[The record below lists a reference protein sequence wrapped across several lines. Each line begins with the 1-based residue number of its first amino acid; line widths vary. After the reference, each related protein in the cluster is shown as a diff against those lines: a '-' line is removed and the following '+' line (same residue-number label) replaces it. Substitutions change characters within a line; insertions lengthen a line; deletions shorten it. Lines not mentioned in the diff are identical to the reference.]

1 MAGPPELGMSATH
14 FQRCAF
20 LKNVLFAIALFTIF
34 LGSIL
39 RSTGSEAAPSRA
51 AQCTALGALTIPAS
65 DVGKPTK
72 GAVIESATLIAKAAP
87 ENRNGEFC
95 KVIGLIKPMDQK
107 APDIQFEVNLPSEWN
122 GRTLQLGGGAYDGNL
137 VTGLTP
143 YPSEPAGQP
152 TPLAAGYVTL
162 GGDSGHKSA
171 MGFDGSFALNEE
183 SRLNFGQLS
192 IKKTHDAAM
201 VLVKSYY
208 KRVPKRSYFIGASQ
222 GGHEALLAA
231 ALYPADY
238 DGVVVNYPAYDL
250 TLLQLAGVPIAKAL
264 YDNGG
269 KGWLDPAKV
278 KLLTDAVYAAC
289 DKLDGAEDGII
300 SDISACNRTFTL
312 DTVRSTLRCAGGTDT
327 GDSCLSDAQI
337 ATIETINSPYRPG
350 YSVGGLDSF
359 PRWPV
364 LEGALFK
371 MASFGSAPQPAP
383 SGKEAFQYLVASGV
397 TKYFIT
403 RDPNFDPL
411 TFDAGAW
418 KTQVQRSAEE
428 VDISSGSLRPFK
440 DKGGKILLVH
450 GTIDDLISPYN
461 SINYYN
467 RQVSIFGQSALD
479 SFFRFYMVPGMG
491 HGRGVFTGTYDG
503 LRVLDS
509 WVDSGKAPGTLV
521 TVDGNAASHRSRP
534 MCVYPA
540 FPKFVGAQGASV
552 DDSSNFRCVRD

>member
-1 MAGPPELGMSATH
+1 MLETY
-14 FQRCAF
+14 FQRYGA
-20 LKNVLFAIALFTIF
+20 LKHIFFAVALFVV
-34 LGSIL
+34 LLEPAL
-39 RSTGSEAAPSRA
+39 RSSASETAPAS
-51 AQCTALGALTIPAS
+51 AQCSALSALTIPAS
-65 DVGKPTK
+65 AIGKPTK
-72 GAVIESATLIAKAAP
+72 GAAIESAVFIAKDASG
-87 ENRNGEFC
+87 NKNGEFC
-95 KVIGLIKPMDQK
+95 KVLGLIKPIDQR
-107 APDIQFEVNLPSEWN
+107 APDIEFEVNLPSEWN
-122 GRTLQLGGGAYDGNL
+122 GRMLQLGGGAYDGNL

-143 YPSEPAGQP
+143 YPGQPAGQQ

-162 GGDSGHKSA
+162 GSDSGHKSA
-171 MGFDGSFALNEE
+171 MGFDGSFALNDE

-192 IKKTHDAAM
+192 IKKTHDVAM

-222 GGHEALLAA
+222 GGHEALVAA

-238 DGVVVNYPAYDL
+238 DGVVVNFPAYNL
-250 TLLQLAGVPIAKAL
+250 TLLQLSGVPIAKAL

-269 KGWLDPAKV
+269 KGWLNPVKV
-278 KLLTDAVYAAC
+278 KLLTDAVYATC

-300 SDISACNRTFTL
+300 SDIAACNRAFTL

-350 YSVGGLDSF
+350 YPVGGLDSF

-371 MASFGSAPQPAP
+371 MASFGAAPQPSSAP
-383 SGKEAFQYLVASGV
+383 FGSAFQYLVASGV

-411 TFDAGAW
+411 TFDAAAW
-418 KTQVQRSAEE
+418 KPQVQRSAEE
-428 VDISSGSLRPFK
+428 VDISSASLRSFK

-461 SINYYN
+461 SIDYYN

-479 SFFRFYMVPGMG
+479 SFFRFYIVPGMG

-503 LRVLDS
+503 LGALDS
-509 WVDSGKAPGTLV
+509 WVDGGKAPGTLISI
-521 TVDGNAASHRSRP
+521 DGNAGTHRSRP

-540 FPKFVGAQGASV
+540 FPRFTGAQGASV
-552 DDSSNFRCVRD
+552 DDSSNFSCVRD

>member
-1 MAGPPELGMSATH
+1 MSGTH
-14 FQRCAF
+14 FQRYGALKHIFFAAAF
-20 LKNVLFAIALFTIF
+20 AAF
-34 LGSIL
+34 LGSTL
-39 RSTGSEAAPSRA
+39 RSAASEGAPASA
-51 AQCTALGALTIPAS
+51 EQCSALSELTIPAS
-65 DVGKPTK
+65 DIGKPTR
-72 GAVIESATLIAKAAP
+72 GAVIESATFIAKDTP
-87 ENRNGEFC
+87 GNRNGEFC

-107 APDIQFEVNLPSEWN
+107 APDIEFEVNLPSDWN

-162 GGDSGHKSA
+162 GSDSGHKSA
-171 MGFDGSFALNEE
+171 MGFDGSFALNDE

-201 VLVKSYY
+201 FLVKSYY

-222 GGHEALLAA
+222 GGHEALVAA

-238 DGVVVNYPAYDL
+238 DGVVVNFPAYDL
-250 TLLQLAGVPIAKAL
+250 TLLQLSGVPIAKAL

-269 KGWLDPAKV
+269 KGWLNPAKV
-278 KLLTDAVYAAC
+278 KLLTDAVYATC

-300 SDISACNRTFTL
+300 SDIAACNRAFTL
-312 DTVRSTLRCAGGTDT
+312 DTVRSTLRCAGGTDA
-327 GDSCLSDAQI
+327 GDRCLSDTQI

-350 YSVGGLDSF
+350 YPVGGLDSF

-364 LEGALFK
+364 LEGALFR
-371 MASFGSAPQPAP
+371 MASFGAAPQPVSPP
-383 SGKEAFQYLVASGV
+383 SGKEAFQFLVASGV

-411 TFDAGAW
+411 TFDAAAW
-418 KTQVQRSAEE
+418 KSQVQRSAEE
-428 VDISSGSLRPFK
+428 VDISSASLRPFK
-440 DKGGKILLVH
+440 DKGGKMILVH

-467 RQVSIFGQSALD
+467 RQVSIFGQPAVD
-479 SFFRFYMVPGMG
+479 SFLRFYTVPGMG

-503 LRVLDS
+503 LGVLDS
-509 WVDSGKAPGTLV
+509 WVYGGKAPGTLL
-521 TVDGNAASHRSRP
+521 TIDGNAGSHRSRP

-540 FPKFVGAQGASV
+540 FPKFTGTRGASL
-552 DDSSNFRCVRD
+552 DDSSNFICAQD

>member
-1 MAGPPELGMSATH
+1 LN
-14 FQRCAF
+14 
-20 LKNVLFAIALFTIF
+20 KILFAIALLATL
-34 LGSIL
+34 LGSTL
-39 RSTGSEAAPSRA
+39 QGAASEAASSSAP
-51 AQCTALGALTIPAS
+51 QCLALGAWTIPAS
-65 DVGKPTK
+65 DLGKPTK
-72 GAVIESATLIAKAAP
+72 GAVIESAAFISKDTAG
-87 ENRNGEFC
+87 NRNGEFC

-107 APDIQFEVNLPSEWN
+107 APDIEFEVNLPSEWN
-122 GRTLQLGGGAYDGNL
+122 GRMLQLGGGAYDGML
-137 VTGLTP
+137 VTGLTS
-143 YPSEPAGQP
+143 YPSEPAGEP

-162 GGDSGHKSA
+162 GSDSGHKSD
-171 MGFDGSFALNEE
+171 MGFNGSFALNDE

-201 VLVKSYY
+201 FLVRSYY

-222 GGHEALLAA
+222 GGHEALVAA

-238 DGVVVNYPAYDL
+238 DGVVVNFPAYNL
-250 TLLQLAGVPIAKAL
+250 TLLQLSGVPIAKAL

-269 KGWLDPAKV
+269 KGWLNPAKV
-278 KLLTDAVYAAC
+278 KRLTDAVYAAC

-300 SDISACNRTFTL
+300 SDILGCNRTFTL
-312 DTVRSTLRCAGGTDT
+312 ETVRSTLRCAGGTDA

-337 ATIETINSPYRPG
+337 TTIETIDSPYGPG

-359 PRWPV
+359 PRWPI
-364 LEGALFK
+364 LEGALLK
-371 MASFGSAPQPAP
+371 MASLGAAPQPSSPP

-411 TFDAGAW
+411 TFDAAAW
-418 KTQVQRSAEE
+418 KSQVQRSAEE
-428 VDISSGSLRPFK
+428 VDISSASLRPFK
-440 DKGGKILLVH
+440 DKGGKMLLVH

-479 SFFRFYMVPGMG
+479 SFLRFYIIVPGMG

-503 LRVLDS
+503 LGVLDS
-509 WVDSGKAPGTLV
+509 WVDGGKAPGTLI
-521 TVDGNAASHRSRP
+521 TIDGNAGSHRSRP

-540 FPKFVGAQGASV
+540 FPKFTGTRGASV
-552 DDSSNFRCVRD
+552 DDSSNFSCVRD